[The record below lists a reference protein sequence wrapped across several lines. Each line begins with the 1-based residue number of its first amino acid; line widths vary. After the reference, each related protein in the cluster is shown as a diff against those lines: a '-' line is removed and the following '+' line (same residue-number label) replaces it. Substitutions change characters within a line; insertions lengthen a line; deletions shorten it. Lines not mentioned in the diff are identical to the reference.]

1 MDALETKLSQ
11 PLRDELEGVLDM
23 QAEVFELEAA
33 QAFAEGF
40 KLGARLFAEAF
51 GKNAGLD

>member
-1 MDALETKLSQ
+1 MDALESKLSQ

-51 GKNAGLD
+51 EKNAGLN